1 MLSQE
6 TDTPLEG
13 ATLTRHARLPL
24 TLIAIVLGWCAAAPA
39 EASDPDPEQG
49 RKGSSRIHFMGNLEQ
64 GLAEGERLQRPVF
77 LAFGATWCAV
87 CRTMESSTLLDPR
100 VQALAPDF
108 VWVRI
113 DIDRS
118 MTLAREWNVEA
129 TPTIYLLAPDG
140 RRLRTIVG
148 GPTAGE
154 LADLLRGALATVSTG
169 APAREAATTYASSD
183 LVWTPSGFRSRAI
196 CFSHV
201 GYGPLAMRSQ
211 SPFQSLR
218 MTIAP
223 RTPSTLSRGEW
234 QARVV
239 GTRANIWAN
248 DEGHFFPQQG
258 EYGRYFLDYEMT
270 RLGVELGYG
279 VGDAVELD
287 LEYNQRWRGGGF
299 LDGLI
304 QNFHRIFG
312 FSQNG
317 RDEVSRNQFH
327 FFLNPG
333 DGRPVVDLG
342 PGDEGTFDRNLQLSL
357 QHNVTC
363 GSQRWPAFSYS
374 VTARWTLDSPDLEG
388 SDLDVAA
395 SVALARRFGHFYT
408 YLTAGYTWFGSDSFH
423 GIQLDH
429 TQASLLAAVEWRF
442 KSRMS
447 LVLQYLWTEA
457 AVSDFGPFS
466 KPSNEVV
473 IGWKGEIRPAGVL
486 EVGLLENVITFDN
499 SPDFGIHLGYTQR
512 F

>member
-1 MLSQE
+1 M
-6 TDTPLEG
+6 
-13 ATLTRHARLPL
+13 TRHPRLPL
-24 TLIAIVLGWCAAAPA
+24 TLIAIVLGWCGVAPA
-39 EASDPDPEQG
+39 EASGPHPEQG
-49 RKGSSRIHFMGNLEQ
+49 REGPSRIHFTGNLEE
-64 GLAEGERLQRPVF
+64 GLAKAERLQRPVF

-100 VQALAPDF
+100 IQVFAPDF
-108 VWVRI
+108 VWIKV

-118 MTLAREWNVEA
+118 MTLARQWNVEA

-154 LADLLRGALATVSTG
+154 LADLLRGALAAVSTG
-169 APAREAATTYASSD
+169 APARETATTYASSD
-183 LVWTPSGFRSRAI
+183 LVWTPNGYRSRAI

-223 RTPSTLSRGEW
+223 RTPSTLARGEW
-234 QARVV
+234 QARVI

-248 DEGHFFPQQG
+248 DEAQFHPDQG
-258 EYGRYFLDYEMT
+258 EYGRYLLDYEMT
-270 RLGVELGYG
+270 RLGLELGYG
-279 VGDAVELD
+279 VSDTLELD

-304 QNFHRIFG
+304 QDFHRAFG
-312 FSQNG
+312 IAQNG
-317 RDEVSRNQFH
+317 RDEVPRNQFH
-327 FFLNPG
+327 FYLNPG

-342 PGDEGTFDRNLQLSL
+342 RIDEGSFDRNVQLSL

-363 GSQRWPAFSYS
+363 GSQRWPAFSYA
-374 VTARWTLDSPDLEG
+374 VTARWALQSPDLEG

-395 SVALARRFGHFYT
+395 SVAAARRFGRVYT
-408 YLTAGYTWFGSDSFH
+408 YLTLGYAWFGSDSFY
-423 GIQLDH
+423 GIPLDH
-429 TQASLLAAVEWRF
+429 TQASLLAAAEWRF
-442 KSRMS
+442 KPRMS

-457 AVSDFGPFS
+457 AVTDFGPFS